1 MIHLYEM
8 RNLQSDLSDPP
19 FPIAANKR
27 SWGGGQEGGGADF
40 NVLRDMGFSL
50 SHYVAASK

>member
-27 SWGGGQEGGGADF
+27 SWGGADF

>member
-27 SWGGGQEGGGADF
+27 SWGGARGGGADF

>member
-1 MIHLYEM
+1 M
-8 RNLQSDLSDPP
+8 PP
-19 FPIAANKR
+19 FLLLPTKGVG
-27 SWGGGQEGGGADF
+27 GGGQEGGGADF

>member
-8 RNLQSDLSDPP
+8 RNLQSDLVIPP
-19 FPIAANKR
+19 LVLLPTKGFFFL
-27 SWGGGQEGGGADF
+27 GGGADF